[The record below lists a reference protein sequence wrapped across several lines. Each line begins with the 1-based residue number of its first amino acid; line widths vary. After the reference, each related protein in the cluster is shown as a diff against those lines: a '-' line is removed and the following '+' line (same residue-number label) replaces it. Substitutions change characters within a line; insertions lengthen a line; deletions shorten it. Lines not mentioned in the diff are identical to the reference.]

1 MSETPRTT
9 VPPGIGPAPTTTAP
23 PGAAPAAD
31 PDPALWCPP
40 GTTLTGAARVE
51 TDDPAT
57 ARRRLP
63 GVYAD
68 PVAWL
73 LAEAVAAALADCG
86 SAAPDRPE
94 EVGVIGVGAHPT
106 ARTLGALAAAV
117 PTGRISPMRFAG
129 AGPGSPLGTLC
140 AAFGF
145 HGPVSML
152 PMPPE
157 QAAAPVR
164 ALCGDWLLGD
174 PPSAAHVLVVTH
186 RTTDEGKHQAH
197 CLVVSGP
204 TPTRRPRRT

>member
-1 MSETPRTT
+1 MN
-9 VPPGIGPAPTTTAP
+9 G
-23 PGAAPAAD
+23 D
-31 PDPALWCPP
+31 LWCPA
-40 GTTLTGAARVE
+40 GATVTGAARVE

-57 ARRRLP
+57 VRRRLP

-73 LAEAVAAALADCG
+73 MAEAVAAALEDCG
-86 SAAPDRPE
+86 AAAPDRPE
-94 EVGVIGVGAHPT
+94 DVGVVAVAEGAT
-106 ARTLGALAAAV
+106 ATTLGALAAAV
-117 PTGRISPMRFAG
+117 PGGRISPMRFAG
-129 AGPGSPLGTLC
+129 AGPGSPVGVLC
-140 AAFGF
+140 SVFGF

-152 PMPPE
+152 AMPP
-157 QAAAPVR
+157 APAAPFTR

-186 RTTDEGKHQAH
+186 VMTDEGKHQAE